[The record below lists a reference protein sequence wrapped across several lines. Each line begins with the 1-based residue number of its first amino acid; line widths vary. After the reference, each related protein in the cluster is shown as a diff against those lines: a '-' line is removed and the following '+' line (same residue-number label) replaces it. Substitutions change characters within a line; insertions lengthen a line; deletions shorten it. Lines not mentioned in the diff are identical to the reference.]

1 MIKNEDWEK
10 IDAKVKE
17 DLREY
22 INETPFEVIRES
34 AEHRKRV
41 DGMTF
46 RTSSDRVCYWC
57 LSEECLHAR
66 RYHTTPKNAGLD
78 REKLERQ
85 TIHTCPM
92 YNRKIEQALK
102 RT

>member
-1 MIKNEDWEK
+1 MIKNEDWKK
-10 IDAKVKE
+10 INIKVKE

-22 INETPFEVIRES
+22 IEKTPFEVIRES

-41 DGMTF
+41 DELTF
-46 RTSSDRVCYWC
+46 QTSSDRVCYWC

-66 RYHTTPKNAGLD
+66 RYHTTPKNAGLE

-85 TIHTCPM
+85 TIHTCPT
-92 YNRKIEQALK
+92 YNRKIQHSLK